1 MTGESSAF
9 GAYAPALWQRGI
21 IALTRRLPENW
32 WGRRLALWLR
42 KPVLMAL
49 DKRPVDL
56 CLLGFRMRLVPHDNV
71 CEKRVLTTPQ
81 FFDSAELSLLQTRI
95 HPAFRMVD
103 IGANAGLYSL
113 FVAARTG
120 PDARI
125 LAIEAQPEM
134 QRRLALNIALNGFT
148 TIRQANCAVADR
160 EGTITFHLSDDN
172 RGQASLTPET
182 PGSCTLTVPCRS
194 LLALMDEAGIVRP
207 DALKID
213 IEGAEDIVL
222 GHFLRM
228 APPDRWPRLLFME
241 RNTTR
246 WREDLLA
253 LCLAAGYQELT
264 PGRMN
269 MILAYGG

>member
-1 MTGESSAF
+1 MSHAFPAF
-9 GAYAPALWQRGI
+9 GTYAPAVWQRGI
-21 IALTRRLPENW
+21 IALTRQLPENW

-42 KPVLMAL
+42 KPVLL
-49 DKRPVDL
+49 SLGDRPVDL
-56 CLLGFRMRLVPHDNV
+56 AVLGFRMRLVPHDNV
-71 CEKRVLTTPQ
+71 SEKRVLATPQ
-81 FFDSAELSLLQTRI
+81 FFDSAELALLQTRL

-134 QRRLALNIALNGFT
+134 QQRLARNIALNGFM
-148 TIRQANCAVADR
+148 TIHQANCAVADR
-160 EGTITFHLSDDN
+160 EGTITFHLSADN
-172 RGQASLTPET
+172 RGQASLIPEKT
-182 PGSCTLTVPCRS
+182 GAALTVPCWP
-194 LLALMDEAGIVRP
+194 LLALMDAAGIVTP

-213 IEGAEDIVL
+213 IEGAEDLVL
-222 GHFLRM
+222 GHFLRT
-228 APPDRWPRLLFME
+228 APPDRWPHLIFME
-241 RNTTR
+241 RNTDR

-253 LCLAAGYQELT
+253 LCHASGYRELA

-269 MILAYGG
+269 MILERAGA